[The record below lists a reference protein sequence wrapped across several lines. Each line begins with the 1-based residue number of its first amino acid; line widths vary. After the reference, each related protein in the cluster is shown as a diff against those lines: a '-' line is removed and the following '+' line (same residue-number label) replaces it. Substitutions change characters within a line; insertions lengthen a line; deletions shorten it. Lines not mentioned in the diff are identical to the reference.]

1 MKKDL
6 GSMLALYPTPACIV
20 GAMVDGKPNWL
31 QVAHI
36 GIIGHDRILI
46 SSMKRHYTNK
56 GIHETGVLSIS
67 LADQAMLPKLDAAG
81 SASGAKADKSELF
94 AWHAAENGAPVPE
107 EAPLTL
113 VCTVKDNYE
122 TDDFDNFI
130 CAIDATLV
138 EEDKLDEKG
147 KPDYEKISPVLF
159 EFPTYSYLAT
169 GKKLGKCLSFKGKSE

>member
-31 QVAHI
+31 QVAHV
-36 GIIGHDRILI
+36 GIIGHDRILV
-46 SSMKRHYTNK
+46 SSMKNHYTNT
-56 GIHETGVLSIS
+56 GIRETGALSVS
-67 LADQAMLPKLDAAG
+67 LADAGMIPQLDLIG
-81 SASGAKADKSELF
+81 SMSGAKGDKSEIF
-94 AWHAAENGAPVPE
+94 AWSAAENGAPVPD

-113 VCTVKDNYE
+113 VCTVQDNYE
-122 TDDFDNFI
+122 TDTFDNFI
-130 CAIDATLV
+130 CSIDATLV
-138 EEDKLDEKG
+138 EEDKLDGSG

-169 GKKLGKCLSFKGKSE
+169 GKKLGKCLATVKK